1 MPVSASLGRTPI
13 AAVIVIAIDRKAAT
27 VIRANQRHYRTMNRT
42 LSICLLSAAIVAGS
56 ALVAVPAVAQTG
68 PPIRDP
74 QHRFEKPVH
83 TWLAQKRV
91 NVVMQK
97 QDYSCGA
104 AAMATVAR
112 YYWGDPVGEHYFL
125 STIVGML
132 THEQLEDRIKNG
144 LTMTDMRLAAVKL
157 GYVSTIGRLSYD
169 ELTQAKVPLVVGI
182 TVRGFDHF
190 VVYRGSD
197 DYYVYLADPI
207 RGNLRIP
214 AWEFVKQWQKNAVLV
229 LAKPGQGPRE
239 HSPLTVTDAEKQV
252 GAANLSF
259 LRRNILPPPRLQN
272 LERLSP

>member
-1 MPVSASLGRTPI
+1 MIRFATHLLGVSVAVAASLVT
-13 AAVIVIAIDRKAAT
+13 AAVD
-27 VIRANQRHYRTMNRT
+27 
-42 LSICLLSAAIVAGS
+42 
-56 ALVAVPAVAQTG
+56 AQTG

-74 QHRFEKPVH
+74 QHRFERPVR
-83 TWLAQKRV
+83 TWTANKRV

-104 AAMATVAR
+104 AALATVAR
-112 YYWGDPVGEHYFL
+112 YYWGDPVGERHFL
-125 STIVGML
+125 STIIGML

-157 GYVSTIGRLSYD
+157 GYVSTVGRLSYE
-169 ELTQAKVPLVVGI
+169 ELTQSKVPLIVGI
-182 TVRGFDHF
+182 TVRDFDHF

-214 AWEFVKQWQKNAVLV
+214 AWEFVQQWQKNAVLV

-239 HSPLTVTDAEKQV
+239 HSPLTVTFAETQV
-252 GAANLSF
+252 GAANSDY
-259 LRRNILPPPRLQN
+259 LRRNALPPPRLRN
-272 LERLSP
+272 FERRSP

>member
-1 MPVSASLGRTPI
+1 
-13 AAVIVIAIDRKAAT
+13 
-27 VIRANQRHYRTMNRT
+27 MNRI
-42 LSICLLSAAIVAGS
+42 LSICLLSTAMSLGS
-56 ALVAVPAVAQTG
+56 TAAVAQFG
-68 PPIRDP
+68 PPVRDP
-74 QHRFEKPVH
+74 QHRFERPVY
-83 TWLAQKRV
+83 TWLDQKRV

-104 AAMATVAR
+104 AALATVAK

-132 THEQLEDRIKNG
+132 TREQLEDRIENG

-157 GYVSTIGRLSYD
+157 GYVSTIGRLSYQ
-169 ELTQAKVPLVVGI
+169 ELTQSKVPLVVGI
-182 TVRGFDHF
+182 TVRDFDHF

-239 HSPLTVTDAEKQV
+239 HSPLSVTYAETQV
-252 GAANLSF
+252 GAANINY
-259 LRRNILPPPRLQN
+259 LRRNALPPPRLRN
-272 LERLSP
+272 LERLPE